1 MLPDRKELP
10 LLLPQFLQR
19 VLKKR
24 EIMHYYQFH
33 IGDYASHT
41 RHLSLIED
49 IAYRRLL
56 DFYYL
61 HEQPIKQRDIARQI
75 GMRDQE
81 QDVLTVLNEFFVS
94 TDDGFVSPRADK
106 EIQHYHSKVEQ
117 ASKAGKASAE
127 RRSNNRSTDV
137 QPTNNHKPITINQ
150 EPKKEK
156 ATVVATPEGVSSEI
170 WDSFVKH
177 RKAKKAPI
185 TELVMAYIQEQADLA
200 GWTLENVL
208 KEICARGWQSFK
220 ADWVA
225 PKQSFAQQAADV
237 ARTTVPAQHTGPD
250 PVLLKIEA
258 DRQKAAPMPDHIRQ
272 QINQVLRKA

>member
-1 MLPDRKELP
+1 
-10 LLLPQFLQR
+10 

-127 RRSNNRSTDV
+127 RRSSIRSTDV
-137 QPTNNHKPITINQ
+137 QPTNNHEPITNNHK
-150 EPKKEK
+150 PKREK
-156 ATVVATPEGVSSEI
+156 ATVVACPPDVGLQEWEDWLSL
-170 WDSFVKH
+170 
-177 RKAKKAPI
+177 RKAKKAPVTETVLRSARKEAEKAGI
-185 TELVMAYIQEQADLA
+185 TLNAFLTI
-200 GWTLENVL
+200 W
-208 KEICARGWQSFK
+208 CARGSQGLQ
-220 ADWVA
+220 ADWL
-225 PKQSFAQQAADV
+225 KTNERQSFAQQAADV